1 MDNNYRITFVGK
13 GAVETLIL
21 DFTDKDIELFD
32 VYFQSKFAYDKQS
45 FLAEI
50 DSDLIK
56 MAAFVEF
63 YANSDNF
70 TKVSDVLS
78 ELNKQMDAIDE
89 VIIYKNDELYCDL
102 KNIINISVQNS
113 IRDKFFTLS
122 IIEGVQ

>member
-1 MDNNYRITFVGK
+1 MDNNYKIAFIGK
-13 GAVETLIL
+13 GAAETLIL
-21 DFTDKDIELFD
+21 EFTDKDIELFD
-32 VYFQSKFAYDKQS
+32 VYFNSKFAYNQQN

-70 TKVSDVLS
+70 TKVSDVLN
-78 ELNKQMDAIDE
+78 ELNKQMDTIDE

-113 IRDKFFTLS
+113 IRDKIFTLS
-122 IIEGVQ
+122 IIEGV